1 MQRNR
6 DTQGN
11 GMQGETLVG
20 RVIVVTGASSGV
32 GYAAARRLAQTEG
45 AIVVAVGRR
54 RMFRIEA
61 LARQVQEQCGAERL
75 LPVTADMAAPGQA
88 QALAD
93 QVLAKYGRVDGFL
106 HAVNRALRLTALEV
120 NDQEFDMTMQ
130 VNVKSALYG
139 VQALSPTLRH
149 QRAGGIVI
157 YNPTPTP
164 TPTFAASEAVYAASA
179 QALSALAG
187 GWRRQLE
194 PYGVRVCEV
203 APMPL
208 TETLTGDVSAHDEMV
223 LNALRDALL
232 APSAPAAPLPELR
245 LPWKGDDLR
254 PVVLSRLGGLA
265 LTQFSQT

>member
-1 MQRNR
+1 MQRNK
-6 DTQGN
+6 DIGS
-11 GMQGETLVG
+11 EALAG

-32 GYAAARRLAQTEG
+32 GYAAARRLAQVEG
-45 AIVVAVGRR
+45 ATVVAVGRR
-54 RMFRIEA
+54 RMFRLEA
-61 LARQVQEQCGAERL
+61 LARQVQEQFGEERL
-75 LPVTADMAAPGQA
+75 LPVTADMAAAGQA

-93 QVLAKYGRVDGFL
+93 DIRSRYGRVDGFL

-139 VQALSPTLRH
+139 VQALAPSLREQH
-149 QRAGGIVI
+149 SGGIVI

-179 QALSALAG
+179 HALSALAS

-194 PYGVRVCEV
+194 PYGVCVREV

-208 TETLTGDVSAHDEMV
+208 METLSGDVSAHDEMV
-223 LNALRDALL
+223 LDALREALNAPQL
-232 APSAPAAPLPELR
+232 AASPISVPDLHM
-245 LPWKGDDLR
+245 PWKGNEDLR

>member
-1 MQRNR
+1 MQRMR
-6 DTQGN
+6 DNQNEPLT
-11 GMQGETLVG
+11 G

-45 AIVVAVGRR
+45 ATVVAVGRR

-61 LARQVQEQCGAERL
+61 LARQVQDQFGEERL
-75 LPVTADMAAPGQA
+75 LPLTADMAAPGQA
-88 QALAD
+88 QALTEKI
-93 QVLAKYGRVDGFL
+93 VTKYGRIDGFL

-130 VNVKSALYG
+130 VNVKSALYA
-139 VQALSPTLRH
+139 VQALAPTLRA
-149 QRAGGIVI
+149 QRAGSVVI
-157 YNPTPTP
+157 YNPTPLP
-164 TPTFAASEAVYAASA
+164 TPTFAASEAVYAAAA

-194 PYGVRVCEV
+194 PYGVRVSEV
-203 APMPL
+203 SPMPL
-208 TETLTGDVSAHDEMV
+208 LETLCGDVSAHDEMV
-223 LNALRDALL
+223 LDALREALL
-232 APSAPAAPLPELR
+232 APAAPSASAASEMR
-245 LPWKGDDLR
+245 LPWTEREHAR